1 MVLCASNEDHTQV
14 KFVEVPAS
22 AKPGDRVVF
31 PGFEG
36 REPAAPNQMA
46 KKKIFE
52 KLAPQLRTNEV
63 GVAQW
68 ADLPFLVGKT
78 SSIVVAF

>member
-1 MVLCASNEDHTQV
+1 
-14 KFVEVPAS
+14 
-22 AKPGDRVVF
+22 
-31 PGFEG
+31 
-36 REPAAPNQMA
+36 MA

-68 ADLPFLVGKT
+68 ADLPFLVGKRT
-78 SSIVVAF
+78 SQAIPNNLVV